1 MPTTTDHK
9 GQPFEYITDDDP
21 PPPRIGRDGFMSPA
35 FTKWEWRENERRYL
49 LRNPYRAEQKARRH
63 AALRVRELERFVNSL
78 SETLARSHVDLASLD
93 ARISRTPRL
102 NVAARKHLEAGRE
115 RIERAIASQEQRV
128 ADANAELDEA
138 RVRADEILGE
148 GWDEPT
154 EFADDVQEYAGVRFS
169 YSRRQI
175 DDSSRPKVSVG
186 SMPASALR
194 GPR

>member
-1 MPTTTDHK
+1 VPMTVDHR
-9 GQPFEYITDDDP
+9 GLPFEYIDPAFP
-21 PPPRIGRDGFMSPA
+21 PPPRVGPDGFMSAA
-35 FTKWEWRENERRYL
+35 FAKWERAEDERRYL

-93 ARISRTPRL
+93 ARISPRV
-102 NVAARKHLEAGRE
+102 NIPARKRLEAERE
-115 RIERAIASQEQRV
+115 GIERAIASQEQRV

-138 RVRADEILGE
+138 RARADEILGE

-169 YSRRQI
+169 YSRHQI